1 RLICATHQKLPEMV
15 DQGKFRQDLYYRLN
29 VVQLH
34 LPPLRERRDDVPLLA
49 QEFLQK
55 SAQQFRK
62 RARRFSQQA
71 LHSLEEYQWPGNVRE
86 LENVIQR
93 AVALSEEQT
102 VDLSHLPSP
111 LRKAANPGPAAAY
124 GCETPQPPRTYEEE
138 IRCFKRGL
146 VLRTL
151 RE

>member
-1 RLICATHQKLPEMV
+1 
-15 DQGKFRQDLYYRLN
+15 
-29 VVQLH
+29 
-34 LPPLRERRDDVPLLA
+34 
-49 QEFLQK
+49 
-55 SAQQFRK
+55 
-62 RARRFSQQA
+62 A

-146 VLRTL
+146 VLRAL
-151 RE
+151 REYGWRKAESARALGVARGYLHRLINQLGIQEPEGEAPVERLDGSSPVGPVM